1 MLKTSRGIYMK
12 KGYFYYEKESNE
24 INKFFKKYFELDKD
38 NPIEMGNW
46 IHELCGYK
54 DEVYTKIHIAL
65 AKDLIGSGF
74 LSTVEYDKKSN
85 YMEKYN
91 NIEQFF
97 KLDEDVKELSNCL
110 VSRYIGSIKIF
121 GKPSDYVEY
130 LSNIF
135 CDRFIRYPKVDKI
148 ELIRK
153 GKSYTDYIKK

>member
-1 MLKTSRGIYMK
+1 ME
-12 KGYFYYEKESNE
+12 KGYFYYEKESKEVN
-24 INKFFKKYFELDKD
+24 NFFKKYFELDKS
-38 NPIEMGNW
+38 NPIEIGSW
-46 IHELCGYK
+46 INELCGYK

-74 LSTVEYDKKSN
+74 LSAVEYDKESD

-97 KLDEDVKELSNCL
+97 KLDEDTKELSNCL
-110 VSRYIGSIKIF
+110 VSRYIGSIKTF
-121 GKPSDYVEY
+121 GRPSDYVEY